1 MIACPVCNATN
12 QTGALFCEM
21 CGHRLPT
28 VAAAVTPPRP
38 VAGGVQCP
46 TCKHIATPGEA
57 FCDECGTPLNV
68 GVAAAPAAVPVAPAP
83 VAPSVQPAPQ
93 PSYPAPQP
101 IANPAPSCPSCRAAV
116 IPGEA
121 FCDNCGASL
130 LAGAPAAVPAAR
142 PVAPTPV
149 QPNYAPPVQAA
160 PVVPAAPVYTPPAP
174 VVPTPPVAVPVAPAA
189 VGIQSLAGFVLV
201 TAAGTRIN
209 LPAKAEIVVGR
220 EDAVSN
226 NYPDVD
232 LNPHNGLA
240 DGVGRRHARIFVR
253 AGVVQLE
260 DLDSTNGTTVNKQR
274 LQARQVVN
282 LNVGDEIRLGRCVLQ
297 WQR

>member
-28 VAAAVTPPRP
+28 VAAAVTPPQA
-38 VAGGVQCP
+38 VAGGIQCP
-46 TCKHIATPGEA
+46 TCKHIATAGEA

-68 GVAAAPAAVPVAPAP
+68 AATAAVPVTPAP

-93 PSYPAPQP
+93 PTYPAPQP
-101 IANPAPSCPSCRAAV
+101 IANAASPTCPSCRAAV

-130 LAGAPAAVPAAR
+130 LAGAPAAAPAAR
-142 PVAPTPV
+142 PVAPAP
-149 QPNYAPPVQAA
+149 QPSYTPPVQAA
-160 PVVPAAPVYTPPAP
+160 PVVPAAPVYTPPPA
-174 VVPTPPVAVPVAPAA
+174 VPAKPPVAAPVAAA
-189 VGIQSLAGFVLV
+189 PVGIQSLAGFVLV

-209 LPAKAEIVVGR
+209 LPAKADIVVGR

-226 NYPDVD
+226 NYPDID

-274 LQARQVVN
+274 LQARQIVN
-282 LNVGDEIRLGRCVLQ
+282 LNVGDEIRFGRCVLQ